1 MDARKDNF
9 SQIKQRIKQRW
20 RRLPAEEIV
29 EIQGQAEILASKLQE
44 HYGWNREEAERQVRE
59 FCSRHE
65 WH

>member
-1 MDARKDNF
+1 VDARKDDF
-9 SQIKQRIKQRW
+9 IPITQRIKQRW

-29 EIQGQAEILASKLQE
+29 EIEGQAEILAAKLQE

-59 FCSRHE
+59 FRSRHG